1 MATMLADL
9 DNGTAI
15 KTALAEGWAVEPP
28 VYAMTDALRRDRRV
42 LQFILWRDGRPR
54 VVTVDDT
61 PGVRDW
67 IADQRWAVVVLR

>member
-1 MATMLADL
+1 MLADL
-9 DNGTAI
+9 DNDMALH
-15 KTALAEGWAVEPP
+15 TALAQGWVVEPP

-61 PGVRDW
+61 PEVRGW
-67 IADQRWAVVVLR
+67 IDAQGWTVAVLR